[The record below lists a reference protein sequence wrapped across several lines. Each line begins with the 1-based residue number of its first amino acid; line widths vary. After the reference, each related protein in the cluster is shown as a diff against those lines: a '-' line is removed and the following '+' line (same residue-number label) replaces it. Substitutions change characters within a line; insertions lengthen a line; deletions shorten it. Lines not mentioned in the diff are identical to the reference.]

1 MQITR
6 EEAGRIAA
14 LAHLHFDDAGL
25 DRMAAEMTDILSY
38 IEQLAAAPVMQA
50 DVSMPAGAGAPLRDD
65 VPVPGI
71 DREIVAANAPAW
83 SDGYFLVPR
92 VLGD

>member
-14 LAHLHFDDAGL
+14 LAHLRFDDAGL

-50 DVSMPAGAGAPLRDD
+50 DVSTPTGAGAPLRDD
-65 VPVPGI
+65 VPAPGI
-71 DREIVAANAPAW
+71 DRELVAANAPSW